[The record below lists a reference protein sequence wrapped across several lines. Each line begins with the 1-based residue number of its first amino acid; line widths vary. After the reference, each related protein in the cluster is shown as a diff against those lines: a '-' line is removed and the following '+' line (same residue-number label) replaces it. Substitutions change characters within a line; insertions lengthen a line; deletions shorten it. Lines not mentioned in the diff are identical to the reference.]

1 MSNYILTANGEL
13 YHAGIKGMKWGL
25 RRYQNTDGSLTPA
38 GKKRYNSTS
47 LRSAIARRQN
57 EKVDKG
63 FDKWKDGAKKR
74 DDAIALGKK
83 ANEARLAYETNK
95 GDKNLK
101 SAYQQANKEYKKALS
116 KNTTYRKGT
125 VRQEVG
131 KDMSRKY
138 LSEAKKVKKQL
149 YKNPGDKA
157 LQKKYN
163 NLMSQHDI
171 ERAAARKAQSV
182 GAKRSMKKAS
192 IKRTMTMT
200 VKSVA
205 ATAAIAGG
213 VYAVNRALQSRNVTV
228 NGKRVQ
234 INRAKVSQ
242 VADFAK
248 KVKNAMGFVY

>member
-1 MSNYILTANGEL
+1 MSNYILTSNGEL
-13 YHAGIKGMKWGL
+13 YHAGVKGMKWGV

-57 EKVDKG
+57 EKVDKS
-63 FDKWKDGAKKR
+63 FDKWREGAQKR

-83 ANEARLAYETNK
+83 ANAARLAYENNK
-95 GDKNLK
+95 GDKDLK
-101 SAYQQANKEYKKALS
+101 SAYQQANKEYKKALN
-116 KNTTYRKGT
+116 KNTSYRKGT
-125 VRQEVG
+125 VRQDVG
-131 KDMSRKY
+131 QDMSRKY

-149 YKNPGDKA
+149 DKNPGDKS

-163 NLMSQHDI
+163 QLMSQHDI

-182 GAKRSMKKAS
+182 GAKRSSTKAS

-200 VKSVA
+200 VKGVA

-213 VYAVNRALQSRNVTV
+213 VYAVNRVLQSRDVIV
-228 NGKRVQ
+228 NGKRVR
-234 INRAKVSQ
+234 ISNADISK
-242 VADFAK
+242 VADLAK
-248 KVKNAMGFVY
+248 KVKNIMGFVY